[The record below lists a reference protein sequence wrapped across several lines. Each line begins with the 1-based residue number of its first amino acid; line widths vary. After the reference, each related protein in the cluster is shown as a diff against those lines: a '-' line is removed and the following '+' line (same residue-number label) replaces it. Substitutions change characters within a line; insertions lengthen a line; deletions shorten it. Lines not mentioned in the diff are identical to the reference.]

1 MRSPPTRGKFS
12 LETGDLAAS
21 FLPSLTRSAR
31 LSPSVFHRPK
41 PIPAPGPRHLSPLCH
56 CTTGLSL
63 PSADTSP
70 SQRSLPGSPTP
81 IRSPAGPLR
90 HNPGYFPSTPAP
102 AWSPLMCKA
111 ARRCGLRLALP
122 GPPPCSQHRQ
132 HCAERSRCS
141 ADWRPQE
148 GVRCRAPSRSG
159 EVSLLLHSDLRLR
172 PTHVREVSQLH
183 SKATDFNTNLNRK
196 HHHRTSRI
204 MSDRISGHRDPDQ
217 LTRTLTITDPE
228 QDKPKGIPAP
238 DT

>member
-1 MRSPPTRGKFS
+1 MTSPHPSSPRSLAPPACPLLSSIAPSPFPPQ
-12 LETGDLAAS
+12 DLGTCPLSVIAQRAS
-21 FLPSLTRSAR
+21 PSPRLTRR
-31 LSPSVFHRPK
+31 LLREAF
-41 PIPAPGPRHLSPLCH
+41 PGRQP
-56 CTTGLSL
+56 
-63 PSADTSP
+63 PSAHPQALSVTT
-70 SQRSLPGSPTP
+70 RVIFL
-81 IRSPAGPLR
+81 
-90 HNPGYFPSTPAP
+90 STPAP
-102 AWSPLMCKA
+102 AWSPLVCKA

-217 LTRTLTITDPE
+217 LTRTLTITDAE